1 MYGDEAWMKEEKRM
15 GFLKDAAAVF
25 KKKKLVFK
33 ERRQIGGDVYTF
45 RFEKP
50 EELSWRAGQHGLFTI
65 THKKVKPPTK
75 PFTISSSPREDVIEM
90 TTRIDDRPSD
100 YKQALLELE
109 PGMEMTMSGPVGS
122 FHTDDGERMVF
133 IAGGIGITPFHAML
147 RELSDADIRAETP
160 PILLYVDGEGRFTY
174 SEELSVITDRG
185 IAEVHFIE
193 SSEELHKELELLEGT
208 DVENYLI
215 AGPYSMVESVSKH
228 LVGTGVPKKN
238 IRKET
243 FIGY

>member
-1 MYGDEAWMKEEKRM
+1 M

-25 KKKKLVFK
+25 KKKELIFK
-33 ERRQIGGDVYTF
+33 ERRQISGDVYTF
-45 RFEKP
+45 SFEKP
-50 EELSWRAGQHGLFTI
+50 EGLSWQAGQHGLFTI
-65 THKKVKPPTK
+65 THRKVKPPTK
-75 PFTISSSPREDVIEM
+75 PFTISSAPREDVIEV

-109 PGMEMTMSGPVGS
+109 PGMEMTMSGPAGS
-122 FHTDDGERMVF
+122 FHTDGGERTVF

-147 RELSDADIRAETP
+147 SELADADIRVETP
-160 PILLYVDGEGRFTY
+160 PVLLYIDGEGKFTY
-174 SEELSVITDRG
+174 SGELSDISGRG
-185 IAEVHFIE
+185 IAEVRFIE
-193 SSEELHKELELLEGT
+193 SSEGLHKELELLEGA
-208 DVENYLI
+208 DVEKYLI

-228 LVGTGVPKKN
+228 LIGTGVPKKN